1 MRLAFYYISSCQNTL
16 PEFRH
21 LNTVRKQEVFEK
33 NEYNLKKLIKY
44 KYFISIFLLISKHLI
59 FHGFTGISRTTGT
72 SILDVHVT
80 LVKHFTAN

>member
-1 MRLAFYYISSCQNTL
+1 MRLAFYYISSCQTTL

-44 KYFISIFLLISKHLI
+44 KYNPCNIEKWDFHPTIFKGSKTPRNTSKTHLS
-59 FHGFTGISRTTGT
+59 HNLVSRTE
-72 SILDVHVT
+72 
-80 LVKHFTAN
+80 KH